1 MEDRRGSETQPLHR
15 EKKGKGV
22 IILYSERAQDHI
34 IVMVEATSFL
44 EEPDLAAGWCQVDA
58 STR

>member
-34 IVMVEATSFL
+34 IVLVEATSFL
-44 EEPDLAAGWCQVDA
+44 EEPDLAAG
-58 STR
+58 